1 MDATRHADD
10 DDDDYDDDDETVSL
24 TRKEAHDET
33 EVQADTSAAAGNHTA
48 SYKSMSINCRRSTK
62 VAYLRSTPHRHYR
75 SSYLL
80 STTISFKFRT
90 TRVYCRRTK
99 SRICR
104 RIG

>member
-10 DDDDYDDDDETVSL
+10 DDDDDDDETVSL

-62 VAYLRSTPHRHYR
+62 VALFAFHATPALPQQLPAFHDD
-75 SSYLL
+75 L
-80 STTISFKFRT
+80 
-90 TRVYCRRTK
+90 V
-99 SRICR
+99 
-104 RIG
+104 